1 MNTFINENWR
11 ELARDLVPPVGEA
24 LSQVVK
30 QISTTIFE
38 LVPLDE
44 AFPERV

>member
-1 MNTFINENWR
+1 MNTILNENWK
-11 ELARDLVPPVGEA
+11 ELVRDLAPPVGEA

-30 QISTTIFE
+30 QIITTIFE
-38 LVPLDE
+38 LVPFDE